1 MKKPNV
7 QIASLMLIFAGLLL
21 AGTVSAQKINTW
33 KGGKPGH
40 PNAWNCAQNWSLN
53 TVPNEFQDVIIP
65 DVSSG
70 FQQYPVIDDTENIVR
85 SLTISANAR
94 LTILPTGKLLVTGF
108 EDGTGLI
115 NYGKIFGI
123 NYLYLEYDINQD
135 TAGIVAQKQ

>member
-7 QIASLMLIFAGLLL
+7 QIASLFLLAAFLLL
-21 AGTVSAQKINTW
+21 AGTVSAQKTNTW

-53 TVPNEFQDVIIP
+53 TVPNEFQDVMIP

-70 FQQYPVIDDTENIVR
+70 FNQYPIIDDTENTVR
-85 SLTISANAR
+85 SLTISANAQ
-94 LTILPTGKLLVTGF
+94 LTILPTGKLLVIGF

-115 NYGKIFGI
+115 NQGKIFGI
-123 NYLYLEYDINQD
+123 NYLYLEYNINKD
-135 TAGIVAQKQ
+135 TAGIVAQRQ